1 MEQTMVRTSERSIFK
16 RCPQRWW
23 WSSVEGLAPKEPSKA
38 LWFGTGWHFVMAD
51 YYKPGKK
58 RSKDYI
64 DLWRDFCD
72 TPDAHGQYDR
82 ADAMGEEW
90 VDLRKLG
97 ESMLEEYVKEYQ
109 GDKTWDVIQT
119 EMTGS
124 VMIPTWDGEDKF
136 QYNFTFDGVY
146 RDTKSKK
153 IKLMEHKTA
162 KAISISHLTLD
173 DQGLSYWAVAG
184 TILRKK
190 GVLGPKENIREI
202 MYNFVKK
209 GMPDTR
215 PVGPDGQRRNKPGKM
230 HYIEQL
236 TDASVAIP
244 PKGLTI
250 EKLEELAAREGVV
263 VYGDISKNQP
273 QPMFKRHPVLHSP
286 KERKTTV
293 EQMQAEH
300 ANMEAMRQGKIPVY
314 KTPDSSCSWQCP
326 FFTMCELHQARGDI
340 EEFKKAVYIK
350 RDAHEVYKLDR
361 KVA

>member
-1 MEQTMVRTSERSIFK
+1 MVRTSERGVFK

-38 LWFGTGWHFVMAD
+38 LWFGTGWHIVMAD
-51 YYKPGKK
+51 YYRPGKK
-58 RSKDYI
+58 RSKDWL
-64 DLWRDFCD
+64 DVWRDFCD
-72 TPDAHGQYDR
+72 TPDAEGQYDR

-97 ESMLEEYVKEYQ
+97 ESMLTEYVKEYE

-124 VMIPTWDGEDKF
+124 VMIPTWDGTDKF

-146 RDTKSKK
+146 RDTKSKR

-190 GVLGPKENIREI
+190 GVLGKRDQIRAI
-202 MYNFVKK
+202 NYNFAQKRL
-209 GMPDTR
+209 PDER
-215 PVGPDGQRRNKPGKM
+215 PVGPDGMRRNKPSKPQ
-230 HYIEQL
+230 YVEAL
-236 TDASVAIP
+236 EDAGLET
-244 PKGLTI
+244 KGTVDV
-250 EKLEELAAREGVV
+250 LAARAEQAGLVV
-263 VYGDISKNQP
+263 LGDISKNQP
-273 QPMFKRHPVLHSP
+273 PPMFKRHEVIHTPS
-286 KERKTTV
+286 ERAETV
-293 EQMQAEH
+293 DQMKKEH
-300 ANMEAMRQGKIPVY
+300 AVMEAMRQGTIPVF

-326 FFTMCELHQARGDI
+326 FFTMCELHQSRGDI
-340 EEFKKAVYIK
+340 EEFKKQVYVR
-350 RDAHEVYKLDR
+350 RDAHAVYKLDR

>member
-1 MEQTMVRTSERSIFK
+1 MVRTSERGVFK

-38 LWFGTGWHFVMAD
+38 LWFGGNWHIVMAD
-51 YYKPGKK
+51 YYRQGKK

-64 DLWRDFCD
+64 DLWRSVCD
-72 TPDAHGQYDR
+72 GEVGDGLYLPAHEYGQ
-82 ADAMGEEW
+82 EW
-90 VDLRKLG
+90 VDAKTMG
-97 ESMLEEYVKEYQ
+97 ESMLQEYVKEYQ

-119 EMTGS
+119 EMSGS

-146 RDTKSKK
+146 RDTKSRK
-153 IKLMEHKTA
+153 ITLMEHKTA
-162 KAISISHLTLD
+162 KAISINHLTLD

-190 GVLGPKENIREI
+190 GVLDKGQNIRGI
-202 MYNFVKK
+202 NYNFVKK

-215 PVGPDGQRRNKPGKM
+215 PVDSDGQRRNKPSKAQYM
-230 HYIEQL
+230 
-236 TDASVAIP
+236 DALSTAGLNS
-244 PKGLTI
+244 KGVV
-250 EKLEELAAREGVV
+250 EKLAARAEAAGLEVL
-263 VYGDISKNQP
+263 GDISKVQP
-273 QPMFKRHPVLHSP
+273 QPMFKRHPVVHTPS
-286 KERKTTV
+286 ERAETIDQIKK
-293 EQMQAEH
+293 EH
-300 ANMEAMRQGKIPVY
+300 AVMEGMRQGTIPVF

-340 EEFKKAVYIK
+340 EEFKRTVYVT
-350 RDAHEVYKLDR
+350 RDAHEVYKQDR

>member
-1 MEQTMVRTSERSIFK
+1 MEQTMVRTSERTTFK

-38 LWFGTGWHFVMAD
+38 LWFGTGWHIVMAD

-64 DLWRDFCD
+64 DLWRQFCD
-72 TPDAHGQYDR
+72 TPDAEGLYQP
-82 ADAMGEEW
+82 A
-90 VDLRKLG
+90 VDLGGEWLDLRAMG
-97 ESMLEEYVKEYQ
+97 ESMLTEYVKEYQ

-124 VMIPTWDGEDKF
+124 VMIPTWDGESKF

-190 GVLGPKENIREI
+190 GVLAKGENIREI

-209 GMPDTR
+209 GLPDER
-215 PVGPDGQRRNKPGKM
+215 PVGPDGMRRNKPSKAQYMEALEAAGLPSKGK
-230 HYIEQL
+230 
-236 TDASVAIP
+236 V
-244 PKGLTI
+244 
-250 EKLEELAAREGVV
+250 EELAERAAGKGLV

-273 QPMFKRHPVLHSP
+273 QPMFKRHPVLHTPS
-286 KERKTTV
+286 ERKFTV
-293 EQMQAEH
+293 EQMKEEH
-300 ANMEAMRQGKIPVY
+300 AHMEAMRSGVLPVY
-314 KTPDSSCSWQCP
+314 RISDSSCSWQCP
-326 FFTMCELHQARGDI
+326 FFTMCELKQSGGDV
-340 EEFKKAVYIK
+340 EEFKRTVYVK
-350 RDAHEVYKLDR
+350 RDAHEVYKQDR